1 MNVTKNK
8 IKNYRRAKKSMMAED
23 YIFLKKAT
31 KADGAFVTNEMA
43 DVMRWDVAPI
53 LKSAF
58 PWRESNERVI
68 KKC

>member
-1 MNVTKNK
+1 
-8 IKNYRRAKKSMMAED
+8 MMPED

-43 DVMRWDVAPI
+43 DVMRWDVALI
-53 LKSAF
+53 LKYRFLWLGSAV
-58 PWRESNERVI
+58 RAI

>member
-1 MNVTKNK
+1 
-8 IKNYRRAKKSMMAED
+8 MMAEG